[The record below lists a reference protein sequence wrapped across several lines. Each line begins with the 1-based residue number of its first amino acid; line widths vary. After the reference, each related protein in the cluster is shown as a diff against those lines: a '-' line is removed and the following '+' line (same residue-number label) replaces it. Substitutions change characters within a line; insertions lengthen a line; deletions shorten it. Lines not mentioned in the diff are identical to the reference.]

1 MKRFEYSGRGQI
13 SVDRVNK
20 TDISKYGVINLSE
33 SGEVQGLVVKP
44 DPSVAPANLGSIGR
58 YVLNY
63 DIFQILREL
72 PLGIAGEIQL
82 ADAINIQAG
91 LGMIEATTIKGNR
104 FDCGSVEG
112 FIEAIIHVYKK
123 GVDGGK

>member
-1 MKRFEYSGRGQI
+1 MRWMYQNMELSNLACLESTGI
-13 SVDRVNK
+13 SRK
-20 TDISKYGVINLSE
+20 T
-33 SGEVQGLVVKP
+33 
-44 DPSVAPANLGSIGR
+44 DPSVAPSNLASIGR

-82 ADAINIQAG
+82 ADAINIQAR
-91 LGMIEATTIKGNR
+91 LGMIESAMIKGNR

-112 FIEAIIHVYKK
+112 FIEAIMHVYKK
-123 GVDGGK
+123 GITGNK